1 MSSSGLS
8 PKRWLHDK
16 RLMSDCSALVGVDEV
31 GRGCL
36 AGPVVA
42 SAVVLRL
49 DFFRSHKRREVCLEI
64 RDSKQIAPD
73 RREALVEL
81 IREWRELGLLGFAIA
96 EGSIAEI
103 ERLNILGA
111 NTLAMQRALSVI
123 VPEDVDW
130 EAPDAPRILVDGKPV
145 KRLGYPHEAI
155 VKGDDVSLAI
165 AMASVLAKVYRDR
178 LMVHAD
184 KVFPA
189 YGFCDNKGYGTI
201 RHREAL
207 LERGPCQLHRPSFLQ
222 KILDEPASKLQ
233 TELPF

>member
-1 MSSSGLS
+1 MSE
-8 PKRWLHDK
+8 
-16 RLMSDCSALVGVDEV
+16 CSALVGVDEV

-42 SAVVLRL
+42 SAVILTF
-49 DFFRSHKRREVCLEI
+49 DFFKSRKRREVCLEI

-73 RREALVEL
+73 RREALVKF
-81 IREWRELGLLGFAIA
+81 IREWQEFGLLSFAIA

-123 VPEDVDW
+123 LPRGGNW
-130 EAPDAPRILVDGKPV
+130 ESPGAPRILVDGKPV

-155 VKGDDVSLAI
+155 VKGDDTSLVI

-178 LMVHAD
+178 LMVDAD
-184 KVFPA
+184 KAFPA
-189 YGFCDNKGYGTI
+189 YGFSDNKGYGTI